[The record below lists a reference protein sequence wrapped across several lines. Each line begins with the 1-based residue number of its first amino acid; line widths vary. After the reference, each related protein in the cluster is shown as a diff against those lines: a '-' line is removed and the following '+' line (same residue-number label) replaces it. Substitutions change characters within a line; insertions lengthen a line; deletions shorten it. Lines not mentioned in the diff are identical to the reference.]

1 MVLLLDL
8 DIHSSSFLDDMPT
21 PILPNEVLQII
32 IGLTYRQPPPIGSEL
47 SPADVHQHNLT
58 VMLRVNSV
66 CPSSIHLP
74 SVLMRMSEILSY
86 YDSNPIR
93 ILYCRLYTTLLRR
106 NPPYIPSQNI
116 KITPFQTTSLTLH
129 QTSSTRQY
137 SIVSCTVLRS
147 IKQQRSR
154 ANIAE
159 GLW

>member
-47 SPADVHQHNLT
+47 SP